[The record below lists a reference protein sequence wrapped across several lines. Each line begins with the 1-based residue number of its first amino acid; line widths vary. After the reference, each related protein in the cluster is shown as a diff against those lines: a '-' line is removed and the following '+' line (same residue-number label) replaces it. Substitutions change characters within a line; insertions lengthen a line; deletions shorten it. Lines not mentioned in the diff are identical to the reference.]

1 MSLTKSK
8 NPTTV
13 KSIHQCFHLIYI
25 LIYHT
30 GGLGCK
36 IKNGCELYYDKNYK
50 LYRYIYRIIYLTGL
64 IGGFL
69 YKIYDDELHEAMM
82 GRFSPVVKIVLLFE
96 CFICPISYMEVT
108 LNLDYY
114 SDKYVNLANT
124 LQNLDEKLQ
133 KNFPGIQWNYHKST
147 RKYNPMTVGVYG
159 FYTIVSTIYIFQIAH
174 CRCGWISSV
183 IVSVCYSC
191 VTGAPAFASFLFIG
205 NMDMLRLR
213 FRLIRKLL
221 IQNIMYAHR
230 KSGVVQKEDIEKF
243 KKLEN
248 AFTDYSS
255 LIVTLNQVFSVITGS
270 GLFHDFAVIT
280 SLGYLMCW
288 KAFDTNAKIH
298 EYVFVVLFM
307 TPRLYKVATTS
318 IYGYATQKEV
328 SLET

>member
-1 MSLTKSK
+1 
-8 NPTTV
+8 
-13 KSIHQCFHLIYI
+13 
-25 LIYHT
+25 
-30 GGLGCK
+30 
-36 IKNGCELYYDKNYK
+36 
-50 LYRYIYRIIYLTGL
+50 
-64 IGGFL
+64 
-69 YKIYDDELHEAMM
+69 
-82 GRFSPVVKIVLLFE
+82 
-96 CFICPISYMEVT
+96 MEVT

-248 AFTDYSS
+248 AFTDYFS

-328 SLET
+328 SLETWNYDTIMIFLLLLQRRNCCHEFIKIEYNLKKNSLICQHLETFLHWNMHNNYRITVGKILKCNLSLIFLVRFLF